1 MLLNKTN
8 GKVVGDLMTPAPV
21 VVRETTNL
29 EDAAKY
35 SRPSFSFFFL
45 SKLIFLNI
53 PFTMFMFILIIC
65 GKKITSDL
73 VLSNARLLL
82 ETKYRRLPVVDADG
96 KLVRDIRLFILIN
109 II

>member
-29 EDAAKY
+29 EDSVRY
-35 SRPSFSFFFL
+35 GSPFFLFFF

-53 PFTMFMFILIIC
+53 PFTLFMFILISC
-65 GKKITSDL
+65 GQKLTSDL

-96 KLVRDIRLFILIN
+96 KLVRDIRLLY
-109 II
+109 

>member
-29 EDAAKY
+29 EDSVRY
-35 SRPSFSFFFL
+35 SSPSFFLFFF

-53 PFTMFMFILIIC
+53 PFTLFMFILTSC
-65 GKKITSDL
+65 GKKLTSDL
-73 VLSNARLLL
+73 V
-82 ETKYRRLPVVDADG
+82 
-96 KLVRDIRLFILIN
+96 FI
-109 II
+109 